1 MGEDRA
7 PARSSLCMMEQQKI
21 ELRQSMVAL
30 RKGMEPTIR
39 EEQSR
44 AAQAVLIGTDW
55 FQAAHHVM
63 LYQAIRGEVGTDL
76 IVHAALAAGKQL
88 CLPRV
93 EGDGEMHAR
102 SWDGKP
108 ESLVKGPFGIGE
120 PAGWAPIIEPQQID
134 LIVVPGIAFDAEGYR
149 LGWGGGYYDRYLA
162 TVRAF
167 GRAHLVGIGYAFQV
181 VEQLPREPH
190 DVPLDA
196 VATDRGFLR
205 VS

>member
-1 MGEDRA
+1 MT
-7 PARSSLCMMEQQKI
+7 EQQKI
-21 ELRQSMVAL
+21 ELRAAMVAL
-30 RKGMEPTIR
+30 RKGMEPTLR

-44 AAQAVLIGTDW
+44 AAQAALISTDW

-76 IVHAALAAGKQL
+76 IAEAALAAGKQL

-93 EGDGEMHAR
+93 EGDGEMQAR
-102 SWDGKP
+102 AWDGKP

-120 PAGWAPIIEPQQID
+120 PMGWAPIIEPQRID

-162 TVRAF
+162 KVRAF
-167 GRAHLVGIGYAFQV
+167 GRAHLVGISYAFQV
-181 VEQLPREPH
+181 VEWLPREPH
-190 DVPLDA
+190 DIPLDA
-196 VATDRGFLR
+196 VVTDHGILR
-205 VS
+205 FSS